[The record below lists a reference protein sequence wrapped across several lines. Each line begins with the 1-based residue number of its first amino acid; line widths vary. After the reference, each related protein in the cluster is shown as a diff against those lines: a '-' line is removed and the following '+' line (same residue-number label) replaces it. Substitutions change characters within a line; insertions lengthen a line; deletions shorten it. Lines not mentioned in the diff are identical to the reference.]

1 MSTSQ
6 NILARRDGR
15 DMKTEKIERL
25 IEELV
30 DVMGWDKD
38 INFYD
43 TPKRFAKWLAVY
55 QGLSKKQIDESLCD
69 HFKATFPTINNG
81 LVVQDPIKTFSMC
94 PHHMLLIEYDVY
106 IGYVPEGKAI
116 GLSKLSRIA
125 IDLARYP
132 WIQED
137 YTSELAN
144 VLHKGLNCKG
154 VMVVCKG
161 IHNCMRARG
170 VKQPETVTTT
180 SSLTGVFAK
189 PPEGFNP
196 RQEFLDLL
204 NLGKA

>member
-1 MSTSQ
+1 MKADRLSQ
-6 NILARRDGR
+6 IVSSLI
-15 DMKTEKIERL
+15 TE
-25 IEELV
+25 
-30 DVMGWDKD
+30 MGWDQD
-38 INFYD
+38 INFKD
-43 TPKRFAKWLAVY
+43 TPNRFAKWISVY
-55 QGLSKKQIDESLCD
+55 QGLSKPEIDQSIKR
-69 HFKATFPTINNG
+69 HFDATFPTVGNG
-81 LVVQDPIKTFSMC
+81 LVVQDPIKAFSMC

-106 IGYVPEGKAI
+106 IGYVPKGKAI

-144 VLHKGLNCKG
+144 KLHEGLDCKG

-204 NLGKA
+204 NLGRHG